1 MAEIQFADYIFPA
14 FDQIVNEAAKYRYR
28 SGGEFDCG
36 KLTIRAPYGA
46 VGHGGHYHSQS
57 PEAYFAHTPGIK
69 VVVPRSPIQAKGLL
83 LASARDPNPIVFLE
97 PKYGNFDIIFD
108 QFSRVSL
115 IYTTPRVPCD
125 VRYFVPL
132 LYRMLITSWNPILCP
147 IHIFRYM
154 YRGASEDV
162 PIGDYE
168 LPLGK
173 ADIMATGDDIT
184 LIGWGSQLQIL
195 RAAADMAT
203 EKLGISCELIDL
215 RTIMPW
221 DQETVINSVI
231 KTGRCVVAHE
241 APLSAGFA
249 GEISSVIQENC
260 FLHLEAPV
268 QRVCGWDTPFPLT
281 NEPFYVPDKFRCF
294 EAIKKVVEY

>member
-1 MAEIQFADYIFPA
+1 
-14 FDQIVNEAAKYRYR
+14 
-28 SGGEFDCG
+28 
-36 KLTIRAPYGA
+36 
-46 VGHGGHYHSQS
+46 
-57 PEAYFAHTPGIK
+57 
-69 VVVPRSPIQAKGLL
+69 
-83 LASARDPNPIVFLE
+83 
-97 PKYGNFDIIFD
+97 
-108 QFSRVSL
+108 
-115 IYTTPRVPCD
+115 
-125 VRYFVPL
+125 
-132 LYRMLITSWNPILCP
+132 
-147 IHIFRYM
+147 M

-173 ADIMATGDDIT
+173 ADIMTSGDDIT

-203 EKLGISCELIDL
+203 EKLGVSCELIDL

-221 DQETVINSVI
+221 DQETVVNSVI

-294 EAIKKVVEY
+294 EAIKKAVEY